1 MPAKSHTVSSSSSS
15 RSSSQFQIGLILPDV
30 LGTYGDDGNA
40 LIVRQRLRLRGVA
53 AEIIPIHL
61 GDPVPDSLD
70 LYTVGGGEDTAQI
83 LASEHLRADGG
94 IIRAANKGT
103 PILAIC
109 AGLQV
114 FGQSFRASGSMVDGL
129 GLLDATTSS
138 LKVRM
143 IGELRSEPLQAKH
156 QDAPAAE
163 VKDGR
168 SSQNTTSARTD
179 DFTRG
184 LTDQLTGFANH
195 MGATIVGPDAR
206 PLGRVLHG
214 TGNCDAY
221 GAAAVHLEGEDAE
234 YQICA
239 EGAVQG
245 SIIATYMH
253 GPALARNPQL
263 ADVLIARALGVEVE
277 DLPPLGDDIDPS
289 IHGGLDSLDMGSQH
303 LELAR
308 ELNNEVSQ
316 LRRERIDSTS

>member
-1 MPAKSHTVSSSSSS
+1 MPAKTHAVSSPSGSR

-53 AEIIPIHL
+53 AEIVPIHL

-143 IGELRSEPLQAKH
+143 IGELRSEPLQAEQ
-156 QDAPAAE
+156 QDA
-163 VKDGR
+163 G
-168 SSQNTTSARTD
+168 SSQDATSARVN

-195 MGATIVGPDAR
+195 MGATILGSDAR

-221 GAAAVHLEGEDAE
+221 GAEAVHLEGDDAD
-234 YQICA
+234 YQTSA

-263 ADVLIARALGVEVE
+263 ADVLIARALGVEVD

-289 IHGGLDSLDMGSQH
+289 IRGGLDSLDMGSRH

-316 LRRERIDSTS
+316 LRRERIDFTS

>member
-1 MPAKSHTVSSSSSS
+1 MPAKSHAVSSPSGSR

-143 IGELRSEPLQAKH
+143 IGELRSEPLQAE
-156 QDAPAAE
+156 QQSP
-163 VKDGR
+163 
-168 SSQNTTSARTD
+168 TSARIN
-179 DFTRG
+179 DFMRG
-184 LTDQLTGFANH
+184 LTDQLSLFPGQ
-195 MGATIVGPDAR
+195 GCPDR
-206 PLGRVLHG
+206 
-214 TGNCDAY
+214 
-221 GAAAVHLEGEDAE
+221 
-234 YQICA
+234 
-239 EGAVQG
+239 
-245 SIIATYMH
+245 
-253 GPALARNPQL
+253 
-263 ADVLIARALGVEVE
+263 
-277 DLPPLGDDIDPS
+277 
-289 IHGGLDSLDMGSQH
+289 LDSVAGGVADHSAPTAANIKKCVPWLY
-303 LELAR
+303 A
-308 ELNNEVSQ
+308 
-316 LRRERIDSTS
+316 

>member
-1 MPAKSHTVSSSSSS
+1 
-15 RSSSQFQIGLILPDV
+15 
-30 LGTYGDDGNA
+30 
-40 LIVRQRLRLRGVA
+40 
-53 AEIIPIHL
+53 
-61 GDPVPDSLD
+61 
-70 LYTVGGGEDTAQI
+70 QI

-143 IGELRSEPLQAKH
+143 IGELRSEPLQAE
-156 QDAPAAE
+156 QQ
-163 VKDGR
+163 
-168 SSQNTTSARTD
+168 STTSARTD
-179 DFTRG
+179 NFTRG

-195 MGATIVGPDAR
+195 MGATILGPDAR

-214 TGNCDAY
+214 TGNCDTY
-221 GAAAVHLEGEDAE
+221 GAETVHLDGDDAD
-234 YQICA
+234 YQTSA

-263 ADVLIARALGVEVE
+263 ADVLIARALGVEVD

-289 IHGGLDSLDMGSQH
+289 IRGDLDSLDMGSKH

-316 LRRERIDSTS
+316 LRRERIDFTS

>member
-1 MPAKSHTVSSSSSS
+1 MPAKTHAVSSPSGSR

-83 LASEHLRADGG
+83 LDSEHLRADGG

-109 AGLQV
+109 AGLQA

-143 IGELRSEPLQAKH
+143 IGELRSEPRQSEQQRTA
-156 QDAPAAE
+156 
-163 VKDGR
+163 
-168 SSQNTTSARTD
+168 SARTD

-184 LTDQLTGFANH
+184 RTDQLTGVASQ
-195 MGATIVGPDAR
+195 MGATIVGADAR
-206 PLGRVLHG
+206 ALGRVRPG
-214 TGNCDAY
+214 RGSGGAY
-221 GAAAVHLEGEDAE
+221 GAAAVHLEGDDAE
-234 YQICA
+234 YQTSA

-263 ADVLIARALGVEVE
+263 ADVLIARALGVEVD
-277 DLPPLGDDIDPS
+277 DLPPLGDDVDRS
-289 IHGGLDSLDMGSQH
+289 ICGGLASLDMGSKH
-303 LELAR
+303 LELAS
-308 ELNNEVSQ
+308 ELIHAVSQ
-316 LRRERIDSTS
+316 LRRVRIALHS